1 MTKAELIQRVAAIAG
16 TSIKDT
22 ENVLDGFR
30 DLVQATVQAGDD
42 ISYRGL
48 GKFSRSSRRERK
60 VLNPQTG
67 EPMDLPAMQVPR
79 FSASASFKRI
89 VRASGDGTQIGRAA

>member
-1 MTKAELIQRVAAIAG
+1 MTKAELIQRVAAIAR

-30 DLVQATVQAGDD
+30 NLVHATVQSGDT

-67 EPMDLPAMQVPR
+67 MPMDLPAMQVPH

-89 VRASGDGTQIGRAA
+89 VRASDDESGLGRGA

>member
-1 MTKAELIQRVAAIAG
+1 MTEAELIQRVPAIAG

-30 DLVQATVQAGDD
+30 HLVQATVLSGDT

-48 GKFSRSSRRERK
+48 GKFSRSSRRELK

-67 EPMDLPAMQVPR
+67 MPMDLPAMQVAHC
-79 FSASASFKRI
+79 SASASFKRV
-89 VRASGDGTQIGRAA
+89 VRASEDGSELGRVA